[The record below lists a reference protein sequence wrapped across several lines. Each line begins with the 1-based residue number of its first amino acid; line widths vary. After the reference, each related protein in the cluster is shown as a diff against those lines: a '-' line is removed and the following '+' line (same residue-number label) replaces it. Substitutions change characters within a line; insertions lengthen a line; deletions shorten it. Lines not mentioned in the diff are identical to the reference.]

1 MNYDTCSFLLSP
13 CIATFYLRGAGPRVV
28 RLPTLEH
35 NMVLCFSY
43 VSLHSNEVDLMR
55 RVEEL

>member
-1 MNYDTCSFLLSP
+1 MFISFIALLS
-13 CIATFYLRGAGPRVV
+13 RGAGPRVV

-43 VSLHSNEVDLMR
+43 VSLHSNDTTDEI
-55 RVEEL
+55 EEL